1 MSFGFFWEAS
11 LINLP
16 NSSSSSETQGWLVR
30 SGKMVTKVSMNRWRS
45 PWDTTVNK
53 PVPWLIQML
62 VCDWAQ
68 KIRGQHLSHSIHDL
82 LIQRS
87 VPANSTV
94 PSTPV
99 KNCLLYPSGLCRR
112 TSWRRFFS
120 ENELQSLLYQ
130 FLLILLYHAE
140 EKNKFTNFKGRKNF
154 FYMYLT
160 SIPGRHKQSCRPFVR
175 TILEDSAIYEF
186 TFNRSTSWF
195 FQLVHFSFCF
205 VLLRC

>member
-16 NSSSSSETQGWLVR
+16 NSSSSSETQGRLVR
-30 SGKMVTKVSMNRWRS
+30 SGKMATKVSMNRWRS

-53 PVPWLIQML
+53 PVPWLIQIL

-99 KNCLLYPSGLCRR
+99 KNCLPYLSGLCRS

-140 EKNKFTNFKGRKNF
+140 EKDLSTNLQTLKGEKISSTCTWQVYQAGINNHADD
-154 FYMYLT
+154 LQE
-160 SIPGRHKQSCRPFVR
+160 QS
-175 TILEDSAIYEF
+175 
-186 TFNRSTSWF
+186 
-195 FQLVHFSFCF
+195 
-205 VLLRC
+205 

>member
-16 NSSSSSETQGWLVR
+16 NSSSSSETQWRLVG
-30 SGKMVTKVSMNRWRS
+30 SEKMATKVSMNRWRS

-53 PVPWLIQML
+53 PASPWLIQML
-62 VCDWAQ
+62 VYDWAQ

-99 KNCLLYPSGLCRR
+99 KNCLPYLSGLCRR

-120 ENELQSLLYQ
+120 EKELQSLLHQ
-130 FLLILLYHAE
+130 FLLTLLYHAE
-140 EKNKFTNFKGRKNF
+140 EKDLSTNLQTLKGEKISSTCTWQVYQAGINNHADD
-154 FYMYLT
+154 LQE
-160 SIPGRHKQSCRPFVR
+160 QS
-175 TILEDSAIYEF
+175 
-186 TFNRSTSWF
+186 
-195 FQLVHFSFCF
+195 
-205 VLLRC
+205 